1 MSEKKYDSLSK
12 ALASLYVNLGDIKS
26 GQEEIPIGS
35 VDGEGTRGVAMNDSR
50 NPSVLNEQIYTPNL
64 NQKTIP
70 GLTSLKNNLKVPKQ
84 SELDDTIANKV
95 LTEQARKSLLDKEKK
110 KPVPTLPTGGQE
122 KNKFEP
128 KPGQII
134 PDFSSREPAV
144 TEDKPDYVSQT
155 IKALENYNLSID
167 AIAGIMGNIL
177 VEAPDANPNT
187 IEKTTKKDKGRGL
200 FQYSTGTDKKGAL
213 PFYKTYLEENNLTD
227 SMENQI
233 GFAMKEIMNPRE
245 SKWLGYK
252 QANKLKKLLKTGN
265 VEQITKGFLKIF
277 EKPEVEHLQRRL
289 DNSNNIYKRLMNE
302 QGEYIE
308 SLIKQREKI
317 QQKQSGGM
325 IESDPY
331 KREPRFI

>member
-1 MSEKKYDSLSK
+1 M
-12 ALASLYVNLGDIKS
+12 SLYAPLGDIKS
-26 GQEEIPIGS
+26 RQEEIPIGS
-35 VDGEGTRGVAMNDSR
+35 VDSEATRGVAITDDSR

-64 NQKTIP
+64 NTVYNTDNMKKTQESTFEPRENQRINVETEP
-70 GLTSLKNNLKVPKQ
+70 GLT
-84 SELDDTIANKV
+84 
-95 LTEQARKSLLDKEKK
+95 SLLDKEKK
-110 KPVPTLPTGGQE
+110 KPVPTLPTEGQE

-134 PDFSSREPAV
+134 PDFSSRESAV
-144 TEDKPDYVSQT
+144 IKDKPDYVSQT
-155 IKALENYNLSID
+155 IKTLENYNLPID

-200 FQYSTGTDKKGAL
+200 FQYSEGTDKKGAL

-277 EKPEVEHLQRRL
+277 EKPKKGKEHLKRRL